1 MHKSRRENTNIR
13 NNKSNHKGYK
23 EKSNERTITRIKIKY
38 KFKNKNLKIQTQD
51 KERIHRR
58 YNTYGTK
65 KYHIIV
71 QIDQTTS
78 NNTLEDIVPVKTLKN
93 FKTN

>member
-23 EKSNERTITRIKIKY
+23 EKSNERTITKI
-38 KFKNKNLKIQTQD
+38 KNKNFKIQTQN

-65 KYHIIV
+65 QYHIIV

-78 NNTLEDIVPVKTLKN
+78 NNTLVNIVPVKTLKN